1 MYKMGDWRSRRIFLV
16 TVVMSPFKLIEA
28 AKSVRKLARKAT
40 EKMEEKYRQK
50 KKKKVHNGQLSK

>member
-1 MYKMGDWRSRRIFLV
+1 MYKMGDWRSTRIFLV

-28 AKSVRKLARKAT
+28 AKSVGKLARKAT